1 MGRLGKRAQIAPE
14 AIGIAVAEE
23 RFNFFVSALPRWN
36 RGSEQV
42 SPLCGERHQPAAPV
56 SRVGSN
62 LYKFAA
68 L

>member
-42 SPLCGERHQPAAPV
+42 SPLCGERQ
-56 SRVGSN
+56 
-62 LYKFAA
+62 
-68 L
+68 